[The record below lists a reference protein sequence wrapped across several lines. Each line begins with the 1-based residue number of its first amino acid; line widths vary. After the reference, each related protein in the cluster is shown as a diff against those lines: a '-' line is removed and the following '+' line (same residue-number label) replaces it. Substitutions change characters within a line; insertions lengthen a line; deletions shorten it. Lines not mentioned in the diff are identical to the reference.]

1 EILSREKE
9 GLAFAAYKN
18 DELIVDLWGG
28 YAERAA
34 FREWDRDTMTVAFS
48 SSKAVGALIIA
59 ILVSRG
65 QLQYEDK
72 AGLITFDDKLTIEQ
86 ARDHQYIS
94 RIIEKTKP
102 KWPAGTEVGYHALT
116 FGWLLDQIV
125 RRVDPLKRGIGQF
138 YREEIQKYMDD
149 KDFYLG
155 LPRDKH
161 HRVARIVQA
170 TTFEFVYDMDEM
182 PYNNPAVREVE
193 NVAVLGIGTA
203 RGLANV
209 VSTIWK

>member
-1 EILSREKE
+1 MGVRRAAIAVVIGLIIGLFKTLRNECKSNGKVQENFQQIRDVFDEILSREKE

-72 AGLITFDDKLTIEQ
+72 
-86 ARDHQYIS
+86 
-94 RIIEKTKP
+94 
-102 KWPAGTEVGYHALT
+102 
-116 FGWLLDQIV
+116 
-125 RRVDPLKRGIGQF
+125 
-138 YREEIQKYMDD
+138 
-149 KDFYLG
+149 
-155 LPRDKH
+155 
-161 HRVARIVQA
+161 
-170 TTFEFVYDMDEM
+170 
-182 PYNNPAVREVE
+182 
-193 NVAVLGIGTA
+193 
-203 RGLANV
+203 
-209 VSTIWK
+209 VS